1 MFLFLLTYRVPLDQ
15 VDAHVPAHMAWL
27 AERYARGQFLMSGR
41 KEPRSGGVILA
52 SASTRAEAEAIAAT
66 DPLVSSG
73 VAQCD
78 VVEFLVS
85 NVAPGMEALK
95 GR

>member
-1 MFLFLLTYRVPLDQ
+1 MFLLLLSYRVPLVL
-15 VDAHVPAHMAWL
+15 VDPHVPAHMAWL
-27 AERYARGQFLMSGR
+27 AQHYESGKFLASGR

-52 SASTRAEAEAIAAT
+52 SAGTRAEAEAIAAT

-85 NVAPGMEALK
+85 TVAPGLEMLK

>member
-1 MFLFLLTYRVPLDQ
+1 MFLILLTYRVPLDQ
-15 VDAHVPAHMAWL
+15 VDPHVAAHMTWL
-27 AERYARGQFLMSGR
+27 GEHYASGKFLASGR

-52 SASTRAEAEAIAAT
+52 SVGTRAEAEALAAT
-66 DPLVSSG
+66 DPLVTSG

-85 NVAPGMEALK
+85 TAAPGLEMLK